1 MKMKIGLE
9 LLGYK
14 YLVGI
19 LENSV
24 TTMFMILKRFK
35 GAWNASEHSVKQ
47 DDNGESAEQII
58 NVIEI
63 SSTNSYYSYL

>member
-1 MKMKIGLE
+1 
-9 LLGYK
+9 
-14 YLVGI
+14 
-19 LENSV
+19 
-24 TTMFMILKRFK
+24 MILKRFK

-58 NVIEI
+58 NAIEI